1 MSTETI
7 LGSMVPFAGTFTIRD
22 FVMCNGE
29 MIQINQFQ
37 ALFSLLGTTY
47 GGDGRTTFAAPDLRG
62 RSPIGFGPRT
72 GGSNYRLGE
81 IAGNEEAKLS
91 DSNIPSHTHTAT
103 FTSTGTAASSLQV
116 ATNPANTSSPDEG
129 CYLAAGSSAMYYK
142 PSALSPAN
150 LVNIKGQGAPST
162 EGKVD
167 VGFTGRNIK
176 FSVLSPV
183 LAINWLLSTNGV
195 YPSRS

>member
-29 MIQINQFQ
+29 IIQINQFQ

-62 RSPIGFGPRT
+62 RSPIGFGQKP
-72 GGSNYRLGE
+72 GFQFYPLG
-81 IAGNEEAKLS
+81 AMTGNEDVTLV

-103 FTSTGTAASSLQV
+103 FTSTGTAAGSLQV
-116 ATNPANTSSPDEG
+116 ATNSANTSSPDED

-162 EGKVD
+162 EGTVE
-167 VGFTGRNIK
+167 VGFTGRSTK